1 MYRDKRYADTR
12 EAGHRSNNYYSNYR
26 NMGARTYQ
34 QDRPGVSNKFH
45 KYEDEYETAQYDNRK
60 RSDSF
65 SNQRDRSAPKFRP
78 PIRQQNA
85 AARNYG
91 IDARS
96 KQIYKRGDDG
106 YGDRQLRDRING
118 LGRRGGKTLVLNP
131 NRLAA
136 ERNSKRVL
144 IPVPAQKNAEK
155 RGVMPVINPTGN
167 PFLKTKIRVP
177 TDKETLSKLQIKV
190 DL

>member
-12 EAGHRSNNYYSNYR
+12 DPGNRSSNYYSSYR
-26 NMGARTYQ
+26 NNAARTYQ
-34 QDRPGVSNKFH
+34 NDRSGVSNKFH
-45 KYEDEYETAQYDNRK
+45 KYDEEYDNAKFDRRK

-65 SNQRDRSAPKFRP
+65 SNQPDRSAPKFRP
-78 PIRQQNA
+78 PIRQQTA

-91 IDARS
+91 VDARS

-106 YGDRQLRDRING
+106 YGNRQLRDRITG
-118 LGRRGGKTLVLNP
+118 AGRRGGKTLVLNP
-131 NRLAA
+131 NRMAA
-136 ERNSKRVL
+136 ERNSKRIL

-177 TDKETLSKLQIKV
+177 SDKETLSKLQIKV